1 MTESTKIT
9 FVARRVG
16 DVDDVTD
23 LVAILFP
30 GNANQQHAAARILL
44 VLKAADAPVASLGEM
59 ERQYGVSRRTLQRT
73 RAKLARLGLIEYA
86 SALSSRYGG
95 QQGWRL
101 SGRMST
107 ALRLLAEKVDH
118 WRADF
123 RPERMEKDER
133 LVGMLGYPQGREMKR
148 LTVGF

>member
-1 MTESTKIT
+1 MTDSTKIT
-9 FVARRVG
+9 FIARRVG

-23 LVAILFP
+23 LVVILFP

-44 VLKAADAPVASLGEM
+44 MLKVADAPVASFVDL
-59 ERQYGVSRRTLQRT
+59 ERQHGISRRILQRT

-107 ALRLLAEKVDH
+107 ALRQLADRVDQ
-118 WRADF
+118 WRSDN
-123 RPERMEKDER
+123 RPERLVKDEALAGLLR
-133 LVGMLGYPQGREMKR
+133 
-148 LTVGF
+148 

>member
-1 MTESTKIT
+1 MTESTKIS

-44 VLKAADAPVASLGEM
+44 MLKAADAPVVSFSDLEH
-59 ERQYGVSRRTLQRT
+59 QHDISRRTLQRT

-95 QQGWRL
+95 QHGWRV
-101 SGRMST
+101 SCRMST
-107 ALRLLAEKVDH
+107 ALRLLAEKIDR
-118 WRADF
+118 WRADC
-123 RPERMEKDER
+123 RPERVEKDER
-133 LVGMLGYPQGREMKR
+133 LVGMLG
-148 LTVGF
+148 

>member
-9 FVARRVG
+9 FIARRVG

-23 LVAILFP
+23 LVVILFP

-44 VLKAADAPVASLGEM
+44 MLKVADAPVSSFGDL
-59 ERQYGVSRRTLQRT
+59 ERQHGISRRTLQRT

-86 SALSSRYGG
+86 SALGSRYGG

-101 SGRMST
+101 SSRMST
-107 ALRLLAEKVDH
+107 ALRQLAERIDR
-118 WRADF
+118 WRNDQ

-133 LVGMLGYPQGREMKR
+133 LVGVLG
-148 LTVGF
+148 

>member
-1 MTESTKIT
+1 MTESAKIT
-9 FVARRVG
+9 FIARRVG

-30 GNANQQHAAARILL
+30 GNQNQQHAAARILL
-44 VLKAADAPVASLGEM
+44 VLKAADVPVASFSDL
-59 ERQYGVSRRTLQRT
+59 ERRHGISRRTLQRT

-95 QQGWRL
+95 QHGWRL

-107 ALRLLAEKVDH
+107 ALRQLADRVDR
-118 WRADF
+118 WRNDQ

-133 LVGMLGYPQGREMKR
+133 LVGSRG
-148 LTVGF
+148 

>member
-30 GNANQQHAAARILL
+30 GNANRQHAAARILL
-44 VLKAADAPVASLGEM
+44 TLKAANAPSASLSDL
-59 ERQYGVSRRTLQRT
+59 ERQYGISRRILQRT

-107 ALRLLAEKVDH
+107 ALRQLADRVER
-118 WRADF
+118 WRSDV
-123 RPERMEKDER
+123 RPERMEKDEK
-133 LVGMLGYPQGREMKR
+133 LVGLLG
-148 LTVGF
+148 

>member
-9 FVARRVG
+9 FIARRVG

-23 LVAILFP
+23 LVVILFP
-30 GNANQQHAAARILL
+30 GNQNQQHAAARILL
-44 VLKAADAPVASLGEM
+44 TVKAADAPVASFGDL
-59 ERQYGVSRRTLQRT
+59 ERQYGTSRRTLQRT

-101 SGRMST
+101 SSRMST
-107 ALRLLAEKVDH
+107 ALRQLAEKIDH
-118 WRADF
+118 WRSDQ
-123 RPERMEKDER
+123 RPERMEKDEV
-133 LVGMLGYPQGREMKR
+133 LVGVLG
-148 LTVGF
+148 

>member
-23 LVAILFP
+23 LVGILFP

-44 VLKAADAPVASLGEM
+44 MLKTTDAPVASFGDL
-59 ERQYGVSRRTLQRT
+59 ERQYGISRRTLQRT
-73 RAKLARLGLIEYA
+73 RARLARLGLIEYA

-95 QQGWRL
+95 RQGWRL
-101 SGRMST
+101 SSRMST
-107 ALRLLAEKVDH
+107 ALRQLADRIDR
-118 WRADF
+118 WRADR
-123 RPERMEKDER
+123 RPERMEKD
-133 LVGMLGYPQGREMKR
+133 QGLAGLLR
-148 LTVGF
+148 

>member
-1 MTESTKIT
+1 MTASTKIT

-23 LVAILFP
+23 LAAILFP

-44 VLKAADAPVASLGEM
+44 MLKAADEPVASFSDL
-59 ERQYGVSRRTLQRT
+59 ERQHGISRRTLQRT

-101 SGRMST
+101 SSRMST
-107 ALRLLAEKVDH
+107 ALRQLAD
-118 WRADF
+118 RADRWRHDR
-123 RPERMEKDER
+123 RPERMEKDEM
-133 LVGMLGYPQGREMKR
+133 LVAL
-148 LTVGF
+148 L